1 MCTAAVA
8 RRAKNGGGAVAPRR
22 SRKKPSISVAI
33 STSTMW
39 LFQSVVPSCS
49 SPLLPSQRLAALPP
63 PRTSVPFTS
72 AFLYLPPSNTPVT
85 DTPSSKA
92 LIEAPQQRV
101 ERDHRLEEP
110 GGQLRDESSPPRKK
124 AKGIPWW
131 PLTSVSERLNP
142 HSAGPSPIRFERRSS
157 RFTSLRECDLP
168 CSMCPPIPALPS
180 MIVSYPASPK
190 AAAIERCPG
199 RNWEPAGDRYQVP
212 PGSLP
217 R

>member
-8 RRAKNGGGAVAPRR
+8 RRAKNGGGKAAARR
-22 SRKKPSISVAI
+22 SRKKPNISVAI

-72 AFLYLPPSNTPVT
+72 AFLDLPPSNTPVT

-101 ERDHRLEEP
+101 EKFR
-110 GGQLRDESSPPRKK
+110 GESSPPRKK

-131 PLTSVSERLNP
+131 PLTSVSERLKP
-142 HSAGPSPIRFERRSS
+142 HSAGPSPSLCEPLSS

-168 CSMCPPIPALPS
+168 CSMNPPIPVLPS

-199 RNWEPAGDRYQVP
+199 RNWEPAGDRYHIP
-212 PGSLP
+212 PGFLP